1 MEGGADSWLLL
12 VYGRLMSEDR
22 GKRGGEGLSCVGCV
36 GSGRLEGRMKMTGS
50 GAAGNEEKNLMRGE
64 RRLLGWLG

>member
-22 GKRGGEGLSCVGCV
+22 GKRGDGGLSYV
-36 GSGRLEGRMKMTGS
+36 GSGRL
-50 GAAGNEEKNLMRGE
+50 
-64 RRLLGWLG
+64 